1 MKHSQVKLI
10 SVLTSLIATFIF
22 GTIGY
27 SSDTVKAA
35 DVEQMTTE
43 VEAPTT
49 TDEVSKTTDP
59 SLDVVSDTTEAD
71 VSDTSAV
78 EQITPETNVVANTQA
93 DTVSDGQPNAQ
104 EIANSQLSTSAAEDG
119 MVLLQNKDNSLPIS
133 TDQSIALFGAGAYGT
148 VKGGTGSGNVN
159 PRQTINIWDGLKDAG
174 YTITSND
181 WLNNIA
187 ADYNQKEAAFNKTA
201 VLLSTF
207 NYSDPAISQEEFAA
221 APADVGIY
229 VVSRNAGEGSDR
241 KNAQGDYL
249 LSDNEIANIKNIS
262 NLYNNSVLLLNVGA
276 PIDMNF
282 LNEVP
287 NLKSILLVSQ
297 GGQNTGL
304 AAADLISGAVTPS
317 GKLADTWA
325 QNYSD
330 YPSSATFA
338 ENDGNS
344 MTEPYSEGIYVG
356 YRYFDTYNV
365 TPKYEFGFGESYT
378 NFQIQPQQV
387 YVDGNNLISEVQVTN
402 VGDTYSG
409 REVVQEYYS
418 APAGTV
424 DKAFQNL
431 AAYAKTDN
439 LAPGQSQT
447 LTLSFPLYNMASYD
461 TNSASYIMDPG
472 NYLIRIGNS
481 SRNTHVAAVLNLPN
495 KVTTE
500 QLANEM
506 MPDADPTQLHGN
518 GNTFVP
524 AGQAQEVASAP
535 VITLD
540 PASLNGALGD
550 NASPYDK
557 NTVTTIVN
565 ENSSQ
570 MLPYNGYKQNV
581 QTVAPAAQNASLFDV
596 YTGNITMDQFIA
608 SLSTK
613 QLSKI
618 VNGNLDL
625 NAEGFEALK
634 NQAGLGG
641 GANDSVIVGGASTI
655 VPGAAGQTTSALLD
669 RGVPV
674 SVNSDG
680 PAGLRLTPVG
690 SVNGKTVYQYATAW
704 PIGTLMA
711 QTWDP
716 MMVYSVGNAV
726 GKEMLEL
733 GIDTWL
739 APGMNIHR
747 NPLNG
752 RNFEYYSEDPLVTGT
767 MAAAETKGVQSNPG
781 VGTTIKHFAA
791 NNEETNR
798 FVTNS
803 VIGEQALREIYLKGF
818 EIAVKDAQ
826 PQYVMSSYNR
836 VNGTYLAANYDLLT
850 NILRGEWGFKGGV
863 MTDWFSLKSLTDT
876 DAVLHAGND
885 LIMPGG
891 TQVPIQVGASV
902 LPVGGN
908 KLELGDLQR
917 SAKRVL
923 TSIMNS
929 NTFAKTYNVP
939 VDSYTPNDVAS
950 TMSINGQNW

>member
-1 MKHSQVKLI
+1 MKHSQSKLMT
-10 SVLTSLIATFIF
+10 VLTSLIATFVF
-22 GTIGY
+22 GLVGY
-27 SSDTVKAA
+27 SNDTVDAA
-35 DVEQMTTE
+35 TTDATPVEQT
-43 VEAPTT
+43 TT
-49 TDEVSKTTDP
+49 TDVPSTQVSNE
-59 SLDVVSDTTEAD
+59 VSDTPVAQTDA
-71 VSDTSAV
+71 VSTDQNQTSAPV
-78 EQITPETNVVANTQA
+78 DVTAANTQA
-93 DTVSDGQPNAQ
+93 DTTSDGQPNAQ

-174 YTITSND
+174 YTVTSTD

-187 ADYNQKEAAFNKTA
+187 ADYNKKEAAFNKTA

-207 NYSDPAISQEEFAA
+207 NYSDPEITQAEFDA

-241 KNAQGDYL
+241 KNAKGDYL
-249 LSDNEIANIKNIS
+249 LSDNELANIKNIS
-262 NLYNNSVLLLNVGA
+262 NIYNNSVLLLNVGA

-282 LNEVP
+282 LKEVP

-325 QNYSD
+325 VNYSD

-344 MTEPYSEGIYVG
+344 ITEPYNEGIYVG
-356 YRYFDTYNV
+356 YRYFDSYNV
-365 TPKYEFGFGESYT
+365 TPQYEFGYGQSYT
-378 NFQIQPQQV
+378 TFNINPYKT
-387 YVDGNNLISEVQVTN
+387 YVDGTNLVTEVTVTN
-402 VGDTYSG
+402 TGDTYSG

-431 AAYAKTDN
+431 AAYAKTDT

-447 LTLSFPLYNMASYD
+447 LTLSFPIYNMASYD
-461 TNSASYIMDPG
+461 TNSASYIMDAG
-472 NYLIRIGNS
+472 DYIIRVGNS
-481 SRNTHVAAVLNLPN
+481 SRNTHVATVLNLPE

-506 MPDADPTQLHGN
+506 MPDSDPTQLHGN
-518 GNTFVP
+518 TSTFVP
-524 AGQAQEVASAP
+524 ADQAAELASAS
-535 VITLD
+535 VIELD
-540 PASLNGALGD
+540 PSTLNGVLGD
-550 NASPYDK
+550 QSSPYDP
-557 NTVTTIVN
+557 NRVTTIVN
-565 ENSSQ
+565 DGSSEV
-570 MLPYNGYKQNV
+570 LANNGLTQDIQKV
-581 QTVAPAAQNASLFDV
+581 TPAPGSTLFDV
-596 YTGNITMDQFIA
+596 YTGKITMDQFVA

-613 QLSKI
+613 ELSKI

-634 NQAGLGG
+634 NQAGLGQSS
-641 GANDSVIVGGASTI
+641 NSVIVGGASTI

-669 RGVPV
+669 KGVPV

-690 SVNGKTVYQYATAW
+690 TVNGKTVYQYATAW

-716 MMVYSVGNAV
+716 LMIYSVGNAV
-726 GKEMLEL
+726 GKEMIEM

-752 RNFEYYSEDPLVTGT
+752 RNFEYYSEDPLVAGIS
-767 MAAAETKGVQSNPG
+767 AAAETKGVQSNPG

-818 EIAVKDAQ
+818 QIAIEDSQ

-836 VNGTYLAANYDLLT
+836 VNGTYSAANYDMLT
-850 NILRGEWGFKGGV
+850 NILRGEWGYKGGV
-863 MTDWFSLKSLTDT
+863 MTDWFSFKSLTDSP
-876 DAVLHAGND
+876 AVIHAGND

-891 TQVPIQVGASV
+891 TQIPLQVAASTLPI
-902 LPVGGN
+902 GGN
-908 KLELGDLQR
+908 KLDLGDLQQA
-917 SAKRVL
+917 AKRVL
-923 TSIMNS
+923 TSIMNT

-939 VDSYTPNDVAS
+939 VDSFTPNDVAT